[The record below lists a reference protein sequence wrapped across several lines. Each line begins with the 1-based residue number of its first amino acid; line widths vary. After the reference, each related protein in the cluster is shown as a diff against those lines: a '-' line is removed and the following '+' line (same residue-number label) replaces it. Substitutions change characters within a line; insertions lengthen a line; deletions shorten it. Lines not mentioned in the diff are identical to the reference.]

1 MRRVREGRHIPAE
14 AVPFQD
20 GALTQ
25 LLKADW
31 LLKFPE
37 NWILPTS
44 CNGERM
50 IVAIW
55 SRRRN
60 NSA

>member
-1 MRRVREGRHIPAE
+1 MRRVPEGRHIPAE

-31 LLKFPE
+31 LWKFPE
-37 NWILPTS
+37 NWLLPT
-44 CNGERM
+44 
-50 IVAIW
+50 
-55 SRRRN
+55 
-60 NSA
+60 